1 MSTQTSAYQPPWSTI
16 TIMWFARGADYAAYE
31 MVHTKIANFGSFVP
45 NRLQCDLYQKLIISR
60 SNFQC
65 LLSIF
70 QRSINWFLKCTA
82 YKNWL
87 HTDMTEYTISRC
99 PTEMWHAIS
108 NHSCII
114 HAYRQSWSVEARQTT
129 MLVDRY
135 RCTDSRREETKV

>member
-45 NRLQCDLYQKLIISR
+45 NRLQCDLHQKLIISR

-114 HAYRQSWSVEARQTT
+114 HACISSVVICRGTTDNNAGWQIQMHWQSE
-129 MLVDRY
+129 
-135 RCTDSRREETKV
+135 RRN